1 MVKYMKLAANKKS
14 VRTKQRQDVQRETNQ
29 TIMVLRNSV
38 DLVLHNIFV
47 GPCWAHDPQ

>member
-14 VRTKQRQDVQRETNQ
+14 VRTKQRQDVQRE